1 MCLLLLTI
9 LINNICKFVTKVKN
23 EDIPPSSIEEN
34 GTEHTQHNYLIC
46 QNYNS
51 EDIEPEQFVRDLCD
65 SHESSTISKAT
76 ESTNLTDQVKKS
88 QLFVVIIDTTTDI
101 SNQEQFS
108 LVLRYVNY
116 DGNIEERLAALETAT
131 DGTGM
136 GLFHA
141 FKNITEKYG
150 INWRE
155 DLCAQSYDGA
165 ASMQGEYSG

>member
-1 MCLLLLTI
+1 MTIEKRLTFLSNRSQNNLLKIIGDMIRTNI
-9 LINNICKFVTKVKN
+9 L
-23 EDIPPSSIEEN
+23 
-34 GTEHTQHNYLIC
+34 
-46 QNYNS
+46 
-51 EDIEPEQFVRDLCD
+51 
-65 SHESSTISKAT
+65 
-76 ESTNLTDQVKKS
+76 DQVKKS
-88 QLFVVIIDTTTDI
+88 QLFAVIIDTTTDI

-108 LVLRYVNY
+108 LVLRYVND
-116 DGNIEERLAALETAT
+116 DGIIEERLAALETAT

-165 ASMQGEYSG
+165 ASMQGEYSGLRTLIQKENPRALYGVT